1 MPDEYDPDEL
11 EDLGESEPPVIDI
24 LVKSYI
30 AELDKVYS
38 QIQMTALRYKL
49 ETAVGSDLDDI
60 WGKTFQIKRYALE
73 SDEDYRSRLI
83 VHTKVL
89 MGSGTAPNCEAI
101 LDSLI
106 GRPGATEI
114 ESRVP
119 GVAYIKFADVP
130 SLKLAANAATKIN
143 QLRAIM
149 FAAGI
154 SSEMLLPIK
163 EYVLGLILKCTVAK
177 TYDTDAMIQDEV
189 STDYDISV
197 RFVRPCSLSY
207 GISGYLKKIL
217 SEEYNLQCG
226 VMLFDHHTDYGLGAY
241 IVITADADYGLDVYI
256 CKTMSR
262 DYSLSARMLAY
273 RTKDYQLRAYMQR
286 ERPRSYGLSAIFEA
300 A

>member
-1 MPDEYDPDEL
+1 VPDEYDPDEL
-11 EDLGESEPPVIDI
+11 EDLGESEPPVIDV

-30 AELDKVYS
+30 EELDKVYS

-89 MGSGTAPNCEAI
+89 MGAGTAPSCEAI
-101 LDSLI
+101 LDSLM

-114 ESRVP
+114 KSRWP

-154 SSEMLLPIK
+154 SSEMLLPIE
-163 EYVLGLILKCTVAK
+163 EYDLSLILKCPVDT
-177 TYDTDAMIQDEV
+177 TYDMDAMIQDEV

-217 SEEYNLQCG
+217 SKEYNLQCG

-241 IVITADADYGLDVYI
+241 IVITADADYGLDIYI

-273 RTKDYQLRAYMQR
+273 RTKDYQLNAYLQR
-286 ERPRSYGLSAIFEA
+286 ERPRSYGLSAIFEVA
-300 A
+300 

>member
-11 EDLGESEPPVIDI
+11 EDLGESEPPVIDV

-30 AELDKVYS
+30 EELDKVYS

-89 MGSGTAPNCEAI
+89 MGSGTAPSCEAI

-106 GRPGATEI
+106 GRSGATEI
-114 ESRVP
+114 ESRWP

-130 SLKLAANAATKIN
+130 SLKLAAAAETKIN

-154 SSEMLLPIK
+154 SSEMLLPIE
-163 EYVLGLILKCTVAK
+163 EYDLSLILKCPVDT
-177 TYDTDAMIQDEV
+177 TYDMDAMIQDEV
-189 STDYDISV
+189 LTDYDISV

-207 GISGYLKKIL
+207 GIAGYIKKIL
-217 SEEYNLQCG
+217 TKQYTLHRG
-226 VMLFDHHTDYGLGAY
+226 TMMFDHSADYELGAY
-241 IVITADADYGLDVYI
+241 IVITADTDYGLDVYI
-256 CKTMSR
+256 CKTMYR

-273 RTKDYQLRAYMQR
+273 RTKDYQLMAYMQR